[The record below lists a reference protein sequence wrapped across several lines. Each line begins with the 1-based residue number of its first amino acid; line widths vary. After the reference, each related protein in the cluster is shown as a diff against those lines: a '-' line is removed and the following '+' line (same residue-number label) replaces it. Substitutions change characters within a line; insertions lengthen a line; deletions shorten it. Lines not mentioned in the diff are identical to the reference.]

1 LATNGIP
8 VKTEDGQNELVTR
21 QRRLSQR
28 HRTLLLLVN
37 GQRPLAE
44 VLELARQAGVPD
56 GCWEDLRMQGLV
68 HLLPPVTEVEAPPS
82 TTPTP
87 ADASMAGA
95 IEQSRALEYES
106 DDDDSLPSLASLQPE
121 SELSES
127 ILSEE
132 TSVFTDIALEP
143 LEEARSL
150 LLAAVRSEA
159 PISGSLTVMRLHR
172 ARTADDLQALLDEV
186 EARISHP
193 DRLLEVEQLMLSVA
207 QLLADAGASAPMS
220 LPAS

>member
-1 LATNGIP
+1 MATNGVP

-44 VLELARQAGVPD
+44 VLELSRQAGVPD
-56 GCWEDLRMQGLV
+56 GCWEDLLMQGLV
-68 HLLPPVTEVEAPPS
+68 DLLPPAIPEADASPAA
-82 TTPTP
+82 
-87 ADASMAGA
+87 ADASMAAA

-106 DDDDSLPSLASLQPE
+106 DDDPLPSLASLQSE

-127 ILSEE
+127 ILSEDI
-132 TSVFTDIALEP
+132 SVFTDVALEP

-159 PISGSLTVMRLHR
+159 PIAGSLTLMRLRR
-172 ARTADDLQALLDEV
+172 ARTADDLQALLGEV
-186 EARISHP
+186 EVRISHS
-193 DRLLEVEQLMLSVA
+193 DRLLEVEQLMLSVS